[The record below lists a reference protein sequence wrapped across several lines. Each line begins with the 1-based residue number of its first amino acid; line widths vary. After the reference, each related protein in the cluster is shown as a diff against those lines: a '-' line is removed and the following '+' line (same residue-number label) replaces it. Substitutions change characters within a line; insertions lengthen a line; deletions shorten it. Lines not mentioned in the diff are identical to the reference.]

1 MQKVTL
7 YDGRRAGL
15 SLDILIIGCGI
26 GGLAAAHA
34 LAHAGHKVTIVES
47 ATKIG
52 EVGAGIQVTPNLSRL
67 LIRWGL
73 GEQLERTAVRPEAI
87 AFRRCTYT
95 YSNYAVI
102 ISFDLMRA
110 Y

>member
-7 YDGRRAGL
+7 YDGRRAAL

-34 LAHAGHKVTIVES
+34 LAHAGHKVTIIES

-87 AFRRCTYT
+87 AFRRCKCVLL
-95 YSNYAVI
+95 SVHVVI
-102 ISFDLMRA
+102 ISFMI
-110 Y
+110 